1 MDLITRNS
9 NVTSTS
15 QETVAMD
22 DRLYSE
28 MIDVMVMSDDVGEEM
43 RQVLGEKYIAE
54 FDDVRYFTFE
64 ALQWVFIDFY
74 WIVRNFCEKIA

>member
-64 ALQWVFIDFY
+64 ALQ
-74 WIVRNFCEKIA
+74 